1 MSDDKD
7 LAAKGAHASAERRQ
21 FLKQAGAVTAGVAGA
36 GVGSLLLHD
45 PDGEAGKPKR
55 KLLRLPEGGFAVERP
70 QNAADLGVA
79 RGSRVAAMLKGAVD
93 AYLDFQQ
100 DGGVLLSRLQTEA
113 VLLDSML
120 SPTRERALDRLVTL
134 LSDEVGA
141 HLPVCPDPLLLRGLL
156 IGVEGVM
163 IHLHRG
169 ENFPPERVEEAR
181 AVVHTMLLSGLSGAV
196 TMAMQGR

>member
-1 MSDDKD
+1 MQPPRPPSTRERILRGAAEVVAASGLRGSTVQDILHAASVSRRTFYQHFPSTEGVMCD
-7 LAAKGAHASAERRQ
+7 LYIEKMDE
-21 FLKQAGAVTAGVAGA
+21 LLETVTAASTAAGD
-36 GVGSLLLHD
+36 D
-45 PDGEAGKPKR
+45 P
-55 KLLRLPEGGFAVERP
+55 L
-70 QNAADLGVA
+70 A
-79 RGSRVAAMLKGAVD
+79 RLKGAVD

-120 SPTRERALDRLVTL
+120 SPTRERALDRLVAL

-141 HLPVCPDPLLLRGLL
+141 HLPVRPDPLLLRGLL